1 MAARLIRCA
10 RVVAASPTPPVLTAA
25 VVREVKA
32 GVVARLTFDQ
42 RLPAADANAGHRVCL
57 TFKAS
62 RVCLHGLGARVARLR
77 QGAWVLTGRAKAH
90 RAGNE
95 VTLRAPVSRLQLP
108 AGRTVAWAATSDW
121 DGASETLTGTL
132 RTQRL
137 PRRHIRIL
145 ATGDSMIQ
153 VVDSFLADRLPA
165 HRVIGEAHVSTGISK
180 AGFFGLDWV
189 KHAAAQAKRIHP
201 DATIVWIGPN
211 EGFPINGIDCCSR
224 AWIKAYAQRARAMMR
239 SYRRGGRASVYWLTL
254 PIPRSGALAR
264 VLRAVNSA
272 IAQAARGTG
281 SGVHVIDM
289 RKVFTPHNRFQ
300 QTACYRGR
308 CFSARQPDGVHLSNA
323 GARVAADIIA
333 RRLRADRAIR

>member
-1 MAARLIRCA
+1 MVARLIRCA
-10 RVVAASPTPPVLTAA
+10 RVVAAAPTPPVLAAAA
-25 VVREVKA
+25 VRQAKA
-32 GVVARLTFDQ
+32 DVVARLTFDQ
-42 RLPAADANAGHRVCL
+42 PLPAADANAGHRVCL

-62 RVCLHGLGARVARLR
+62 RVCLHGMGARVARLR
-77 QGAWVLTGRAKAH
+77 KGTWMLTGQAKAH

-95 VTLRAPVSRLQLP
+95 VTLQAPVKRLQLP
-108 AGRTVAWAATSDW
+108 AGRTVAWTATSDW
-121 DGASETLTGTL
+121 DGASATLTGTL

-165 HRVIGEAHVSTGISK
+165 HHVIGEAHVSTGISK
-180 AGFFGLDWV
+180 AGFFGLNWV

-224 AWIKAYAQRARAMMR
+224 AWVKAYAQRARAMMR
-239 SYRRGGRASVYWLTL
+239 YYRRGGRASVYWLTL

-272 IAQAARGTG
+272 ISQAARSAG

-333 RRLRADRAIR
+333 RRLRADGAIR